1 MDERALNDLRDLATR
16 DAELERGAR
25 RLRELDHAAAEIR
38 HAAEAIDAFFS
49 RYPAEETARREEVA
63 SAEAELEQRHT
74 ELAEAQ
80 AGLAE
85 ARDDVTRELVQ
96 RALARADDHVGVAS
110 ARLERARRAR
120 DELEHEAHTM
130 PRAVPDLEARATA
143 IADEAADI
151 PEPGEGPRAL
161 VDWASHAHAEL
172 FVAAGYI
179 DTQRDRL
186 IREANELASA
196 LTGEATYGSTA
207 AQALRRA
214 EENTFRNHPSA

>member
-1 MDERALNDLRDLATR
+1 MDERALNDLRNLATR
-16 DAELERGAR
+16 DAELERRAR
-25 RLRELDHAAAEIR
+25 RLRELDHSAAEIR
-38 HAAEAIDAFFS
+38 HAAKAIDAFFS
-49 RYPAEETARREEVA
+49 RYPAEETARGEEVA
-63 SAEAELEQRHT
+63 SAEAELAQRRA

-80 AGLAE
+80 SELGE
-85 ARDDVTRELVQ
+85 ARDDIARELAQ
-96 RALARADDHVGVAS
+96 RAVARADDHIGVAS
-110 ARLERARRAR
+110 ARLERARQAR
-120 DELEHEAHTM
+120 EELEHEAHAM

-143 IADEAADI
+143 IADEAADV

-161 VDWASHAHAEL
+161 VDWASRAHAEL
-172 FVAAGYI
+172 FVAAGHI